1 MYFHYRRTIIKL
13 EHCVETGAAWHR
25 TTTLNAK
32 HDSSESDPA
41 GDLNESDVPAED
53 DGRQVSSQPDARFL
67 GHVHASFLAVFDQF
81 ALDLRAWHS
90 KMWKGLQTA
99 MFDISW
105 PPEHSCLLVF
115 GKLPGLTE
123 IDLVHLAI
131 VRNDPSRKLL
141 RRIFNGVHLGNMI
154 V

>member
-1 MYFHYRRTIIKL
+1 M
-13 EHCVETGAAWHR
+13 
-25 TTTLNAK
+25 
-32 HDSSESDPA
+32 
-41 GDLNESDVPAED
+41 
-53 DGRQVSSQPDARFL
+53 SSQPDARFL

-141 RRIFNGVHLGNMI
+141 RRIFNGVHLVFFASSFDIGSCCRRKYALTSASLRGCTSVRNPLSI
-154 V
+154 FACTRCLPSSSHHEHPPC